1 MKRPSNLENRPTQTD
16 RIVSLLRAR
25 SPNWVPLPEILNL
38 RISQYGARLYQARH
52 EWGLN
57 IESRLEIIDGEK
69 HSWFRLVEEVPKLF
83 QAATISPARTLLPLF
98 GSAANGSDLK
108 AEVGRP

>member
-1 MKRPSNLENRPTQTD
+1 VSALTNVDHVLFYLIYHREALSSNFFIR
-16 RIVSLLRAR
+16 
-25 SPNWVPLPEILNL
+25 
-38 RISQYGARLYQARH
+38 GARLYQARH

-57 IESRLEIIDGEK
+57 IESRVEIVDGEK

-83 QAATISPARTLLPLF
+83 QAATTSPARTSLSLF

-108 AEVGRP
+108 AEAGRP